1 MFRAF
6 LSLVMLT
13 GAWSLCLPDPG
24 MSAAQVI
31 DGISS
36 EHLRVRMPSERE
48 TLGRDTIA
56 DLEICYGFMNR
67 ATGQS
72 LPRRIFIHVRW
83 DASDIRCDYQ
93 RATIHLGMN
102 ARAAAAN
109 PRKFLMHHAARE
121 MARMG
126 LLELSQGAERE
137 DTEFLFE
144 GMVKILVHEYEHSSR
159 NLESAWTLSRLLDEM
174 NLLGLASQRS
184 WTAFS
189 GGRRCLR
196 SAAPGITF
204 LTTFRELHGRDR
216 PLKLFQSLRTTGLN
230 QSLTAA
236 FKAPVSELEDIWLK
250 KVRELSGDKVPSQ
263 HDLDAAQAALQRAR
277 AAESTAKAQVSEA
290 QATLE
295 AKETD
300 LRKTVIYS
308 PINGIVLTRD
318 VDPGQTVAASFQA
331 PVLFTLAED
340 LTQME
345 LHVDVD
351 EADVGRV
358 REEQE
363 AIFTVDAYQ
372 DRRFPARVRQVR
384 YGSETV
390 NGVVTYK
397 TVLNVDNSDL
407 SLRPGMTAT
416 ADITVEKIENAI
428 LVPNA
433 ALRFAPPV
441 TEKETPSDPRSLL
454 SKLLP
459 GRPGRPARQGKDGS
473 AGNKQQRV
481 WTLQDGKLVPIAV
494 TTGASDGTMTE
505 VTGSD
510 IAAGLGLVVDTVKSG
525 S

>member
-1 MFRAF
+1 MKSKIDAEDDIGQTLGVDQSPGRTKHRKRWVIVGLLLVIGAATTAVVWTKGETSNSVQYKVQEAQRGDLTVTVTATGVLEPTNQVDVGSE
-6 LSLVMLT
+6 LSGIIKTVAVDFNDRVKVGQVLAKLDT
-13 GAWSLCLPDPG
+13 DKLN
-24 MSAAQVI
+24 AQV
-31 DGISS
+31 
-36 EHLRVRMPSERE
+36 
-48 TLGRDTIA
+48 
-56 DLEICYGFMNR
+56 LE
-67 ATGQS
+67 S
-72 LPRRIFIHVRW
+72 K
-83 DASDIRCDYQ
+83 
-93 RATIHLGMN
+93 
-102 ARAAAAN
+102 AA
-109 PRKFLMHHAARE
+109 
-121 MARMG
+121 
-126 LLELSQGAERE
+126 
-137 DTEFLFE
+137 
-144 GMVKILVHEYEHSSR
+144 
-159 NLESAWTLSRLLDEM
+159 LESARSRILEAQATVM
-174 NLLGLASQRS
+174 ETENELGR
-184 WTAFS
+184 
-189 GGRRCLR
+189 
-196 SAAPGITF
+196 
-204 LTTFRELHGRDR
+204 
-216 PLKLFQSLRTTGLN
+216 
-230 QSLTAA
+230 
-236 FKAPVSELEDIWLK
+236 LK

-358 REEQE
+358 REGQD
-363 AIFTVDAYQ
+363 AVFTVDAYQ
-372 DRRFPARVRQVR
+372 DRHFPARVRQVR

-397 TVLNVDNSDL
+397 TILNVDNSDL

-433 ALRFAPPV
+433 VLRFAPPI
-441 TEKETPSDPRSLL
+441 TEKETPSDSRSLL

-459 GRPGRPARQGKDGS
+459 GPPRRSARQGKDGT
-473 AGNKQQRV
+473 AGNRQQRV
-481 WTLQDGKLVPIAV
+481 WTLRDGKLVPIAV

-505 VTGSD
+505 VTGDD
-510 IAAGLGLVVDTVKSG
+510 IEPGIGLVVDTVKSG